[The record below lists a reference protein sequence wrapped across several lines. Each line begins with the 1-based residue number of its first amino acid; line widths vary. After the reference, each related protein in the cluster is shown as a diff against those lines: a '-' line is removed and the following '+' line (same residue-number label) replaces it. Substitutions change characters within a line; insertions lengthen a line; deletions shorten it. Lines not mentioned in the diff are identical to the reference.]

1 MIMFILTGDI
11 LKKIC
16 PALPID
22 KANNIAAL
30 HIKVC
35 PMYGINTSDIFH
47 EYIAN
52 ELEESGGFAR
62 FTENL
67 NYKADSLIKLFGR
80 HRISIDDANK
90 YGRTAKHPA
99 DQEAIANC
107 LYGGEWGRINLGNTQ
122 QGDGWLFRGGGPMQL
137 TGRLA
142 HQMFANYYNKL
153 MATSLTAEQIA
164 DLVRN
169 NLEVGIHSSAW
180 FFAVVKKLIPAAI
193 ADNFVFIVRQVNG
206 GLINLDIRQMYYERA
221 KKYIL

>member
-1 MIMFILTGDI
+1 MFQFTGEILR
-11 LKKIC
+11 KIC
-16 PALPID
+16 QAIPID

-30 HIKVC
+30 HVKVC
-35 PMYGINTSDIFH
+35 PIYGINTADIFH

-67 NYKADSLIKLFGR
+67 NYKTDSLIRLFGR
-80 HRISIDDANK
+80 HRISIEDAEK
-90 YGRTAKHPA
+90 FGRNDKHAA
-99 DQEAIANC
+99 DQVAIANC
-107 LYGGEWGRINLGNTQ
+107 LYGGEWGKINLGNTQ

-137 TGRLA
+137 TGRKA
-142 HQMFANYYNKL
+142 YQMFADYYNAK
-153 MATSLTAEQIA
+153 MKTSLTAEQIS

-180 FFAVVKKLIPAAI
+180 FFAIVKKLIPAAI

-206 GLINLDIRQMYYERA
+206 GLINLDIREMYYERA
-221 KKYIL
+221 KKYIA